1 MPKRTHKITSKQL
14 ARISRARRADR
25 INRFSVFL
33 IIAIATLAVAF
44 GLTAVLDTLDQTNH
58 YGDDK
63 GFQRRAIRR

>member
-14 ARISRARRADR
+14 ARIDRKRREERLNR
-25 INRFSVFL
+25 ISVFL
-33 IIAIATLAVAF
+33 IIAIATLAVAYGF
-44 GLTAVLDTLDQTNH
+44 TAMLDTLDQTNH